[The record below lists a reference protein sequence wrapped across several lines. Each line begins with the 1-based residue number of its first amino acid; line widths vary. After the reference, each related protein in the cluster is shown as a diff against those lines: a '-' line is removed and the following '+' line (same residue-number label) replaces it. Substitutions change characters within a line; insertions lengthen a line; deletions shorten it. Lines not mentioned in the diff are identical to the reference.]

1 MSVLQEIRERA
12 SKLGK
17 TIVLPE
23 GTEPRIIK
31 AASMATQ
38 AGVAKIILLGDPQE
52 IESKSDG
59 ADLTGVTIID
69 HLKSDKIDHYANELY
84 ELRKNK
90 GMTLDKAYETLKDPL
105 YFGTMM
111 VKQDDADGMAAG
123 SINAT
128 ADVLRPALQI
138 IKTAPGI
145 KVVSSVFVI
154 ELPDSRFGKNGTLIY
169 GDCGVNPDPDAEE
182 LAAIAVSTAITAK
195 QVAGME
201 PVVALLSFSTKGS
214 ATHPRVDKVIK
225 ATKLAQQMAPQFLFD
240 GELQGDAAL
249 VESVGKL
256 KCPDSPVAGRANV
269 LIFPD
274 LDSGN
279 IAYKLTQRLAG
290 AQAVGPICQGLAKPV
305 NDLSRGCSSED
316 VVNAV
321 AITAVQAEI

>member
-1 MSVLQEIRERA
+1 
-12 SKLGK
+12 
-17 TIVLPE
+17 
-23 GTEPRIIK
+23 
-31 AASMATQ
+31 
-38 AGVAKIILLGDPQE
+38 
-52 IESKSDG
+52 
-59 ADLTGVTIID
+59 
-69 HLKSDKIDHYANELY
+69 
-84 ELRKNK
+84 
-90 GMTLDKAYETLKDPL
+90 
-105 YFGTMM
+105 
-111 VKQDDADGMAAG
+111 
-123 SINAT
+123 
-128 ADVLRPALQI
+128 
-138 IKTAPGI
+138 
-145 KVVSSVFVI
+145 
-154 ELPDSRFGKNGTLIY
+154 
-169 GDCGVNPDPDAEE
+169 
-182 LAAIAVSTAITAK
+182 
-195 QVAGME
+195 ME